1 MGFDT
6 MRSCRREIAR
16 GINLLLWSVLA
27 HMELDLVI
35 QVDVVDV
42 AGIVVINRLNL
53 TIGLR
58 NSISFDGL
66 LLIRMT
72 MIDPINS
79 GHIVLFM
86 IGDINSVIIENL
98 VTTILWRDLH
108 IQIIVFLEICARPRV
123 QQEIVFFWRM

>member
-6 MRSCRREIAR
+6 MRGCRREIAR